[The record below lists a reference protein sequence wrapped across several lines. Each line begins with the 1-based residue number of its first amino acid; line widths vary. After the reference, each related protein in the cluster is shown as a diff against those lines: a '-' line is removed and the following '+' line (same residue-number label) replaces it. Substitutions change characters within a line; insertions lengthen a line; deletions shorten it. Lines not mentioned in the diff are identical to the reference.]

1 MTTMFNNFVKNSTIP
16 SIWKQAVVTPIFK
29 KGKSSLVE
37 NYRPIS
43 LTCVACKVFEST
55 ISKSLIAFFAENN
68 LLSTAQHGFLSGHS
82 TCTNLI
88 EWMNDWTINVNNKHY
103 TRVAYIDF
111 SRAFDS
117 VCHSKLLYKLK
128 ALGING
134 LLLRTIKSFLHNRSQ
149 RVMINGTL
157 SNSVALGSG
166 VPQGSVLGP
175 LLFLVY
181 INDLSNIFPDSI
193 VSKYFADDAKI
204 YTEVTSGDDI
214 DSLQFSLDD
223 LSEWAAKWQLSLSIK
238 KCLILDVSRP
248 RNNDVFYNNTLHD
261 SELPLLPS
269 TKDLGVI
276 VDANLN
282 FHEHVAH
289 VVAEARKRCFLIFR
303 CFYSYNAKS
312 LMLGYKSYIL
322 PIVSYCT
329 PVWSPCTIQDIDLI
343 ESVQRSFTKKIP
355 ELSTLS
361 YNERLTR
368 LNLPSLELRRLRHD
382 LLFCY
387 KILHGYVNGLP
398 EKFGIKLAS
407 RTSRGHS
414 LKLEKQAVI
423 NDVRKYFFGVRI
435 VNPWNA
441 LPENVI
447 NAPSIVSFKKN
458 LFKIDL
464 SKFLIC
470 YSQ

>member
-1 MTTMFNNFVKNSTIP
+1 
-16 SIWKQAVVTPIFK
+16 
-29 KGKSSLVE
+29 
-37 NYRPIS
+37 
-43 LTCVACKVFEST
+43 
-55 ISKSLIAFFAENN
+55 
-68 LLSTAQHGFLSGHS
+68 
-82 TCTNLI
+82 
-88 EWMNDWTINVNNKHY
+88 MNDWTINVNNKHY

-111 SRAFDS
+111 SHAFDS

-134 LLLRTIKSFLHNRSQ
+134 LLLGTIKSFLHNRSQ

-204 YTEVTSGDDI
+204 YTEVTSGDDV

-223 LSEWAAKWQLSLSIK
+223 LSEWAAKWQLSLSTK

-368 LNLPSLELRRLRHD
+368 LNLPSLELRRLYMIYYSVTKYCSVMSTD
-382 LLFCY
+382 CLKNLE
-387 KILHGYVNGLP
+387 LNLP
-398 EKFGIKLAS
+398 HE
-407 RTSRGHS
+407 HQ
-414 LKLEKQAVI
+414 EV
-423 NDVRKYFFGVRI
+423 
-435 VNPWNA
+435 
-441 LPENVI
+441 
-447 NAPSIVSFKKN
+447 IVSNWKN
-458 LFKIDL
+458 KQLLMMFANISL
-464 SKFLIC
+464 GCEL
-470 YSQ
+470 